1 MKARS
6 SASVVRFSPA
16 WIASRPRCGVVQERF
31 STVFP
36 AKMIAQAQTGLTV
49 MALIGTVVIGF
60 IAVLLE
66 ESGMENVRC
75 PSCRRP
81 LAPSGEIV
89 IDGAPLGV
97 YQCDACTRP
106 WTFDGQTFEAALT
119 FALTEDGNLVDPES
133 GQPIGD

>member
-66 ESGMENVRC
+66 ESGLSLSELSGTN
-75 PSCRRP
+75 PRRQSKGGAG
-81 LAPSGEIV
+81 LS
-89 IDGAPLGV
+89 IDLWAGPPGPRWRDTI
-97 YQCDACTRP
+97 Q
-106 WTFDGQTFEAALT
+106 G
-119 FALTEDGNLVDPES
+119 
-133 GQPIGD
+133 